1 MEYREIKSE
10 NHDIPMP
17 SYVSFNENIMYLV
30 EKRVAEVEATALK
43 QYLIRSGNVAQ
54 KRIRKLVI
62 DQCSVSDESLSLI
75 LEGIY
80 G

>member
-1 MEYREIKSE
+1 MIKRV
-10 NHDIPMP
+10 NHDVPMP

-30 EKRVAEVEATALK
+30 EKRVAVVEATALK
-43 QYLIRSGNVAQ
+43 QYLIRSGNKAQ
-54 KRIRKLVI
+54 KRIHKLVI

-75 LEGIY
+75 LEGLM